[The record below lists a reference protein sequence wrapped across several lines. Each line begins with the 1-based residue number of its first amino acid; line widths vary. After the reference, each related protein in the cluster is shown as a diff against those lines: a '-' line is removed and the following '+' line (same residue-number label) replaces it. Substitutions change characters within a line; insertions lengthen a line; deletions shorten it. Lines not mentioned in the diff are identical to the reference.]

1 MFLIQLFCH
10 PRFLEFHTLSQGLL
24 LLEDARA
31 AGARPQSL
39 INISLDILEVVNYL
53 IEPPLLLPQ
62 GEA

>member
-10 PRFLEFHTLSQGLL
+10 PRFLKFHTLSQRLL
-24 LLEDARA
+24 VLENTRA

-39 INISLDILEVVNYL
+39 INVSLDVLEVVYNL